1 MRYND
6 MPVMEKELIEFKKKV
21 RVGDKVVVMR
31 SDDVFER
38 KKVKQKLTIIKK
50 YRNFVL
56 CQNKKSGT
64 LETFKYIQLLL
75 GDEAW
80 LA

>member
-1 MRYND
+1 MSKNN
-6 MPVMEKELIEFKKKV
+6 MPVMVKELIEF
-21 RVGDKVVVMR
+21 RNSIRIGDKVVVER
-31 SDDVFER
+31 PDEVFER
-38 KKVKQKLTIIKK
+38 KKTKQKLTIIKK

-56 CQNKKSGT
+56 CQNKRSGT

>member
-1 MRYND
+1 MSKND
-6 MPVMEKELIEFKKKV
+6 MPVMVKELIEF
-21 RVGDKVVVMR
+21 RNSIRIGDKVVVER
-31 SDDVFER
+31 PDEVFER
-38 KKVKQKLTIIKK
+38 KKTKQKLTIIKK

-56 CQNKKSGT
+56 CKNKRSGT

>member
-1 MRYND
+1 MSKNN
-6 MPVMEKELIEFKKKV
+6 MPVMVKELIEF
-21 RVGDKVVVMR
+21 RNSIRIGDKVVVER
-31 SDDVFER
+31 QDEVFER
-38 KKVKQKLTIIKK
+38 KKTKQKLTIIKK
-50 YRNFVL
+50 YKNFVL
-56 CQNKKSGT
+56 CQNKRSGT

>member
-1 MRYND
+1 MSKND
-6 MPVMEKELIEFKKKV
+6 MPVMVKELIEF
-21 RVGDKVVVMR
+21 RNSIRIGDKVVVER
-31 SDDVFER
+31 PDEVFER
-38 KKVKQKLTIIKK
+38 KKTKQKLTIIKK

-56 CQNKKSGT
+56 CQNKRSGT